1 MRHAAHADDITE
13 WRKINK
19 ATMGENV
26 ERKRN
31 KKRVRNNNGKKKKKK
46 ANKWK
51 KAKGIEKKNGVEKEN
66 LKSQQKIKICGKGEE
81 EEESGG
87 GHCGSV
93 IVKELIERVITSEAF
108 QIGYSV
114 R

>member
-1 MRHAAHADDITE
+1 
-13 WRKINK
+13 
-19 ATMGENV
+19 
-26 ERKRN
+26 
-31 KKRVRNNNGKKKKKK
+31 
-46 ANKWK
+46 
-51 KAKGIEKKNGVEKEN
+51 VEKEN